1 MYVVAHIRGGG
12 ERGMKWFKGGQGA
25 KNKMNAVNDLI
36 SAAEYFQNKGLTDKD
51 HTGIEGGSNGG
62 CMTAAAT
69 VKRPDLFKV
78 VFSRVP
84 VTDMLRFH
92 HFTIGNSW
100 IAEYGVSDI
109 PEDL

>member
-1 MYVVAHIRGGG
+1 
-12 ERGMKWFKGGQGA
+12 
-25 KNKMNAVNDLI
+25 
-36 SAAEYFQNKGLTDKD
+36 
-51 HTGIEGGSNGG
+51 
-62 CMTAAAT
+62 MTAAAT